1 MSQYILSDPES
12 NPTLFAREFHA
23 VADQLAGKSVMIDRA
38 VAEYETRNRG
48 TGEKMRRVCIIL
60 RVLEEVNQPAE
71 LQLFRTSVV

>member
-1 MSQYILSDPES
+1 MLQYILSDPES
-12 NPTLFAREFHA
+12 NPTQFASEFHA
-23 VADQLAGKSVMIDRA
+23 VADQLAGKIVRITRA

>member
-48 TGEKMRRVCIIL
+48 TGEKMRKTCIIL
-60 RVLEEVNQPAE
+60 KTLEEVNQPAE